1 MTIRLGYRFL
11 LNGLQNGLQN
21 NLDWMQKSTS
31 QDFGT
36 ETIGKLLIKQAVP
49 ASIGILVM
57 SLNILV
63 DTIFVGHWIGSQA
76 IAAINVVL
84 PVSFFIAALGMS
96 IGIGGSS
103 IISRALGAK
112 EVPKAFKT
120 FGNQITMTLLLTVVL
135 VFFGLYYIDGIIPT
149 FGGKG
154 TIFEPAKIYYRIVLY
169 GVPFLALSMMGNT
182 VIRAEGKPKFAMYAM
197 MIPSVSNLVLDVLLI
212 NVMDLGMMGAA
223 WATTGSYV
231 LCFSFILWFFLSKN
245 SEMKISWPHFKLQKT
260 IVSEISNLGSVTL
273 SRQAIVSITYL
284 LMNTILYDFGGETSV
299 TSYAIVSRML
309 MFALFPIF
317 GITQGFVPIAGYN
330 YGAHNYERVKKTIRI
345 AITYSMALAFLIFVL
360 LIGFPELIT
369 RMFTTDPLVIEK
381 TPVAMRWVF
390 AATPIIAIQLIGSA
404 YFQAVGKAVPAL
416 LLTLSRQGFFFIP
429 LIFILPLWYGELGVW
444 MAFPASDVLSTLVTA
459 FILYRE
465 VKTKLISKS

>member
-1 MTIRLGYRFL
+1 M
-11 LNGLQNGLQN
+11 NQ
-21 NLDWMQKSTS
+21 STS
-31 QDFGT
+31 NSFGS
-36 ETIGKLLIKQAVP
+36 ESIGKLLIKQAVP

-84 PVSFFIAALGMS
+84 PVSFFIAALGMA

-103 IISRALGAK
+103 IISRALGASEK
-112 EVPKAFKT
+112 SKALKT
-120 FGNQITMTLLLTVVL
+120 FGNQVTMTIILTLTL
-135 VFFGLYYIDGIIPT
+135 VFFGLYYIDNIIPV

-154 TIFEPAKIYYRIVLY
+154 TIFEPAKIYYQIVLY

-182 VIRAEGKPKFAMYAM
+182 IIRAEGKPKYAMCAM
-197 MIPSVSNLVLDVLLI
+197 MIPSITNLVLDILLI
-212 NVMDLGMMGAA
+212 NVMDMGMIGAA
-223 WATTGSYV
+223 WATTGSYM
-231 LCFSFILWFFLSKN
+231 LCFIFIFWFFISKN
-245 SEMKISWPHFKLQKT
+245 SEMKISLVHFKLQRS

-284 LMNTILYDFGGETSV
+284 LMNNILFDFGGETSV

-317 GITQGFVPIAGYN
+317 GITQGFIPIAGYN
-330 YGAHNYERVKKTIRI
+330 YGAQNYDRVKQAIRI
-345 AITYSMALAFLIFVL
+345 AIIYAMVMASLVFVL

-369 RMFTTDPLVIEK
+369 RMFTNDPLVIEK
-381 TPVAMRWVF
+381 TPTAMRWVF
-390 AATPIIAIQLIGSA
+390 AATPIIAVQLIGAA
-404 YFQAVGKAVPAL
+404 YFQAAGKAIPAL

-444 MAFPASDVLSTLVTA
+444 MAFPVSDVLSTLVTA
-459 FILYRE
+459 YILYRE
-465 VKTKLISKS
+465 VSVKLTLKT